1 VAQSPGRARICKHP
15 AGVTYEAENAS
26 SGVPELDAVLGGL
39 YWGDNVVWEAEDA
52 GAVEPFYWAVASNA
66 PGYSYAGYVTVSR
79 EPEDVRRSYPG
90 LGVIDARPGRPL
102 GNPARLVREIRD
114 VCSSHQRDLLLF
126 DPIEA
131 MAASWGVD
139 AALGFFAASCPLLL
153 ELGAIAYWSLA
164 PAELPQH
171 VRREI
176 EATTQCVL
184 ALGEGRLRIVK
195 AEGRT
200 FGVQGSVFRCG
211 LANGRPRL
219 EPAPAAARLG
229 AALRAVR
236 IQRNLSQS
244 DLARLAG
251 VSPSAVSQAERGHRG
266 LSLETLL
273 DLTARLNIT
282 LDELLRG
289 EVKPGY
295 RLARRHDPHRRADGR
310 PLALLDD
317 PETGVRAYLLRL
329 PPRTHGELGLAHKG
343 IEVVAV
349 AVGLVQVVLST
360 GRPVLRQGEAV
371 LVERGSILSC
381 RNLSDGEAML
391 FWILR
396 DEVGPAREG

>member
-1 VAQSPGRARICKHP
+1 M
-15 AGVTYEAENAS
+15 TYEGENAT

-39 YWGDNVVWEAEDA
+39 YWGDNVVWESEDV
-52 GAVEPFYWAVASNA
+52 GAVEPFYKAVASDT
-66 PGYSYAGYVTVSR
+66 AGYGYTGYVSVSR
-79 EPEDVRRSYPG
+79 EPEEVQRAYPG
-90 LGVIDARPGRPL
+90 LSVIDARPGRPL
-102 GNPARLVREIRD
+102 GNPAHLVREIRD
-114 VCSSHQRDLLLF
+114 VCSTHQRDLLLF
-126 DPIEA
+126 DPLDA
-131 MAASWGVD
+131 MAARWGLET
-139 AALGFFAASCPLLL
+139 ALGFFVASCPLLL

-211 LANGRPRL
+211 LVNGRPRL

-244 DLARLAG
+244 ELARLAG
-251 VSPSAVSQAERGHRG
+251 VSPSAVSQAERGRRG

-295 RLARRHDPHRRADGR
+295 RLARRHDPHHGADGR

-317 PETGVRAYLLRL
+317 PETGLRTYLLRL
-329 PPRTHGELGLAHKG
+329 PPRTHGELGLVHKG

-349 AVGLVQVVLST
+349 AAGLVQVVLPT

-371 LVERGSILSC
+371 LVEQGSILSC
-381 RNLSDGEAML
+381 RNLSGGEAML

-396 DEVGPAREG
+396 DETGPTRES